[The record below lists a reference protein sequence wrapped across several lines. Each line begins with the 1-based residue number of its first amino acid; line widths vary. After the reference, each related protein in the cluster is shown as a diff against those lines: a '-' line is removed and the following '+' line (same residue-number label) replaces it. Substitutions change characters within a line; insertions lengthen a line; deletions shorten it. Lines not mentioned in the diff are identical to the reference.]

1 MSSLNIV
8 PVCIC
13 MYISSSVDL
22 VINLLMLFVGES
34 A

>member
-8 PVCIC
+8 LVCIC
-13 MYISSSVDL
+13 MYISSSVDP